1 MHRGIRSPDRT
12 ARSIVAGLQG
22 WVIGMKAPERLRGE
36 VEATERKA
44 AAIARDMAALL
55 GRPVAERAGLP
66 ALLADFGAL
75 HETAGHAIAQLRRMV
90 GRVVQAEADAGETVA
105 GFTRAAR
112 TRHLTWGRIAQAVG
126 DCLAGHEWP
135 LLPAARPKFDLGAVQ
150 ESVVNKVFTDAHAA
164 VNPASQDSAA
174 GELGCFPDIALD
186 ADHFVWNAHLACRML
201 LAQKRSRPWSFL
213 DVGCGG
219 GMKVALAAEMFDRAD
234 GLDYDPGYVDAALRN
249 FAAMKAGRCHA
260 FQADGLTFDGYGD
273 YDAVYF
279 FQPMRDEDGLHA
291 LERRIVEQTRPG
303 GLLLATYPGFL
314 WRAAGLGCRQV
325 MGNVYVKDMDEDAM
339 EAWKA
344 ETRRMGP
351 HLHLHGKGVPRGS
364 GWLRPLWLAC
374 LANGIRPEV

>member
-1 MHRGIRSPDRT
+1 M
-12 ARSIVAGLQG
+12 AGLQG
-22 WVIGMKAPERLRGE
+22 RVIGMKEPDRLRGE
-36 VEATERKA
+36 VEAAERKA
-44 AAIARDMAALL
+44 AVIARDMAALL
-55 GRPVAERAGLP
+55 WRPVAERTALP
-66 ALLADFGAL
+66 GLLAAFETQR
-75 HETAGHAIAQLRRMV
+75 ETAGHAIAQLRRMV
-90 GRVVQAEADAGETVA
+90 GRMAQAEADAGGTVA
-105 GFTRAAR
+105 GFARAAR
-112 TRHLTWGRIAQAVG
+112 TRHLTWGRISQAVG
-126 DCLAGHEWP
+126 DLLAGHEWP
-135 LLPAARPKFDLGAVQ
+135 LLPEARPRFDLGAVQ
-150 ESVVNKVFTDAHAA
+150 DSVVNKVFTDAHAA

-186 ADHFVWNAHLACRML
+186 ADHFVRNAHLACRMM
-201 LAQKRSRPWSFL
+201 LAQKRPRPWSFL

-260 FQADGLTFDGYGD
+260 FHADGLTFEGYGD
-273 YDAVYF
+273 YDVVYF
-279 FQPMRDEDGLHA
+279 FQPMRDEERLHA
-291 LERRIVEQTRPG
+291 LERRIVAQARPG

-325 MGNVYVKDMDEDAM
+325 MGNVFVRDMDEAAL

-351 HLHLHGKGVPRGS
+351 HLQLHGKGVPRGS

-374 LANGIRPEV
+374 LANGIRPEA